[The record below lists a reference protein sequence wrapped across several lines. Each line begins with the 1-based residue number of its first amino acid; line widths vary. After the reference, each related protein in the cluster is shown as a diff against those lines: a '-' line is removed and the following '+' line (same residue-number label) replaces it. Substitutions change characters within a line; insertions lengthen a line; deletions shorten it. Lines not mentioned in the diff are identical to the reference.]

1 MNIFDHDALFEQI
14 GFTNPVGNSK
24 PATSHQSLQNDRD
37 QVSTTGG
44 PHLSQPTFA
53 DNRNSSC
60 NNMNNNF

>member
-14 GFTNPVGNSK
+14 GFTNPVTNSK
-24 PATSHQSLQNDRD
+24 PATSHQSLQNNDRD
-37 QVSTTGG
+37 QVMG

-53 DNRNSSC
+53 DNRNSTS